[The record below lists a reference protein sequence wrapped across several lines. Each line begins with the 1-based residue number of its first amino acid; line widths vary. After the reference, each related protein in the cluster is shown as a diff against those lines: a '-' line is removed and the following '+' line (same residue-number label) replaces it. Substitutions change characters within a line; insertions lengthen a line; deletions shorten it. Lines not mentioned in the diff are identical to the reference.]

1 MKSAWI
7 AGRCYN
13 FKDPVEKDQP
23 PATAGGSD
31 RMQRTL
37 RVERLG
43 RVEYGAA
50 LDLQKRTERAVLTKE
65 QPDTL
70 LLLEHPHTLTLGR
83 RATANG
89 IIASEDDLR
98 ERCIT
103 VFETNRGGKVTYHGL
118 G

>member
-1 MKSAWI
+1 MKRRLSIPALRGLNSALI
-7 AGRCYN
+7 ARRCYN
-13 FKDPVEKDQP
+13 SQASDQP

-50 LDLQKRTERAVLTKE
+50 LDLQKRTQRAVLTKE

-70 LLLEHPHTLTLGR
+70 LLLEHPPTLTPGP

-89 IIASEDDLR
+89 IIASEADLAP
-98 ERCIT
+98 RCNT
-103 VFETNRGGKVTYHGL
+103 
-118 G
+118 